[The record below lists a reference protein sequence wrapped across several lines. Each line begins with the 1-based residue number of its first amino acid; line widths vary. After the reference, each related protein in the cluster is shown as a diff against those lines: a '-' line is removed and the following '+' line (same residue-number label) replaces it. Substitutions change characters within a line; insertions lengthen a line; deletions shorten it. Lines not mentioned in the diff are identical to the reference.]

1 MICSLIFIF
10 RIHAYQMQVQALFQ
24 PLDQAQIKPL
34 LLTQDHLKTTPAA
47 PSSAAATPKSSANFK
62 PPERKF

>member
-1 MICSLIFIF
+1 
-10 RIHAYQMQVQALFQ
+10 MQVQALFQ

-47 PSSAAATPKSSANFK
+47 PSSAATPKSSATFK